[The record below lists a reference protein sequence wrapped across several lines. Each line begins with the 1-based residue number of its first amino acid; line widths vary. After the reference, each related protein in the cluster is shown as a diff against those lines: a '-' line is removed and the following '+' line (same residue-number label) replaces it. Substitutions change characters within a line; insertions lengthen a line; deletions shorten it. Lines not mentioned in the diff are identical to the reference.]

1 MPCAS
6 SLCLPEIHINE
17 VVPEMKRK
25 LVLTSAVVLI
35 LALLAAG
42 TFAYFTKNARAT
54 NVITTGTISIQLND
68 SIAGGTEKEN
78 GWTLSGVM
86 PGQAVEKAVSVT
98 NTGTSPAWLRVKLD
112 LSVTG
117 AHGKPLDLTFGNGE
131 QVLTFTPQMKEGKGW
146 FLAEDGYYYYSK
158 PVAADA
164 ETERLFQSGTLMLN
178 PQLPNDY
185 QGCAVTVAVQ
195 AQAVQVKNNNIYVD
209 ASGAEVMG
217 ENGLPLTFDTLSTE
231 DGNET
236 RESSLDSVFGWP
248 AD

>member
-1 MPCAS
+1 
-6 SLCLPEIHINE
+6 
-17 VVPEMKRK
+17 MKRK

-68 SIAGGTEKEN
+68 KIQGGQKTGS

-112 LSVTG
+112 ISVTG
-117 AHGKPLDLTFGNGE
+117 ANGKPLDLTFGDK
-131 QVLTFTPQMKEGKGW
+131 QDVLTFTTGDGW
-146 FLAEDGYYYYSK
+146 FYHDGYYYYSA
-158 PVAADA
+158 PVAEKTSTADFFA
-164 ETERLFQSGTLMLN
+164 KKDGQPTLMLN

-185 QGCAVTVAVQ
+185 QGCTVTVAVQ

-236 RESSLDSVFGWP
+236 HESSLDSVFGWP
-248 AD
+248 AN

>member
-1 MPCAS
+1 
-6 SLCLPEIHINE
+6 
-17 VVPEMKRK
+17 MKRK

-68 SIAGGTEKEN
+68 KIQGGQKTGS

-112 LSVTG
+112 ISVTG
-117 AHGKPLDLTFGNGE
+117 ANGKPLDLTFGDK
-131 QVLTFTPQMKEGKGW
+131 QDVLTFTPQMKEGKGW

-158 PVAADA
+158 PVAADD

>member
-1 MPCAS
+1 
-6 SLCLPEIHINE
+6 
-17 VVPEMKRK
+17 MKRK

-98 NTGTSPAWLRVKLD
+98 NTGTSPAWLRVKLEIA
-112 LSVTG
+112 VEM
-117 AHGKPLDLTFGNGE
+117 AAGKTDTWQGQN
-131 QVLTFTPQMKEGKGW
+131 VLQFAVNPDW

-185 QGCAVTVAVQ
+185 QGCAVTINVL
-195 AQAVQVKNNNIYVD
+195 AQAVQVKNNDTD
-209 ASGAEVMG
+209 A
-217 ENGLPLTFDTLSTE
+217 NGQTITTLSPENVDKIAGT
-231 DGNET
+231 
-236 RESSLDSVFGWP
+236 FP
-248 AD
+248 AN

>member
-1 MPCAS
+1 
-6 SLCLPEIHINE
+6 
-17 VVPEMKRK
+17 MKRK

-112 LSVTG
+112 IAVEM
-117 AHGKPLDLTFGNGE
+117 AAGKTDTWQGQN
-131 QVLTFTPQMKEGKGW
+131 VLQFAVNPDW

-158 PVAADA
+158 PVAEKAGTA
-164 ETERLFQSGTLMLN
+164 ELFAKDSSGQSTLMLN

-185 QGCAVTVAVQ
+185 QGCAVTINVL
-195 AQAVQVKNNNIYVD
+195 AQAVQVKNNDTD
-209 ASGAEVMG
+209 ANGQTITTLTP
-217 ENGLPLTFDTLSTE
+217 ENVASIAGTF
-231 DGNET
+231 
-236 RESSLDSVFGWP
+236 P

>member
-1 MPCAS
+1 
-6 SLCLPEIHINE
+6 
-17 VVPEMKRK
+17 MKRK

-54 NVITTGTISIQLND
+54 NVITTGTINIELND
-68 SIAGGTEKEN
+68 SITGGTAVKD
-78 GWTLSGVM
+78 GDKVTGYTISGVM
-86 PGQAVEKAVSVT
+86 PGQPVEKIVSVT

-112 LSVTG
+112 ISVTG
-117 AHGKPLDLTFGNGE
+117 ANGKPLDLTFGDK
-131 QVLTFTPQMKEGKGW
+131 QDVLTFTPQMKEGKGW

-185 QGCAVTVAVQ
+185 QGCTVTVAVQ

-236 RESSLDSVFGWP
+236 HESSLDSVFGWP
-248 AD
+248 AN

>member
-1 MPCAS
+1 
-6 SLCLPEIHINE
+6 
-17 VVPEMKRK
+17 MKRK

-68 SIAGGTEKEN
+68 EIQGGQKTDT

-98 NTGTSPAWLRVKLD
+98 NTGTSPAWLRVKLEIA
-112 LSVTG
+112 VEM
-117 AHGKPLDLTFGNGE
+117 AAGKTDTWQGQN
-131 QVLTFTPQMKEGKGW
+131 VLQFAVNPDW

-185 QGCAVTVAVQ
+185 QGCAVTINVL
-195 AQAVQVKNNNIYVD
+195 AQAVQVKNNDTD
-209 ASGAEVMG
+209 ANGQTITTLTP
-217 ENGLPLTFDTLSTE
+217 ENVASIAGTF
-231 DGNET
+231 
-236 RESSLDSVFGWP
+236 P
-248 AD
+248 AN

>member
-17 VVPEMKRK
+17 VVPKMKRK

-54 NVITTGTISIQLND
+54 NVITTGTISIRLND
-68 SIAGGTEKEN
+68 SITGGTEKEN

-98 NTGTSPAWLRVKLD
+98 NTGTSPAWLRVKLEI
-112 LSVTG
+112 SVEM
-117 AHGKPLDLTFGNGE
+117 AAGKTDTWRGQN
-131 QVLTFTPQMKEGKGW
+131 VLQFAVNPDW

-164 ETERLFQSGTLMLN
+164 ETERLFQSRTLMLN

-185 QGCAVTVAVQ
+185 QGCAVTINVL
-195 AQAVQVKNNNIYVD
+195 AQAVQVKNNDTD
-209 ASGAEVMG
+209 ANGQTITTLTP
-217 ENGLPLTFDTLSTE
+217 ENVASIAGTF
-231 DGNET
+231 
-236 RESSLDSVFGWP
+236 P

>member
-42 TFAYFTKNARAT
+42 TFAYFTKDARAT

-68 SIAGGTEKEN
+68 SITGGTEKEN

-112 LSVTG
+112 ISVTG
-117 AHGKPLDLTFGNGE
+117 ANGKPLDLTFGDKRD
-131 QVLTFTPQMKEGKGW
+131 VLTFTTGDGW
-146 FLAEDGYYYYSK
+146 FYHDGYYYYSA
-158 PVAADA
+158 PVAEKTSTADFFA
-164 ETERLFQSGTLMLN
+164 KKDGQPTLMLN

-185 QGCAVTVAVQ
+185 QGCTVTVAVQ
-195 AQAVQVKNNNIYVD
+195 AQAVQVKNNDTD
-209 ASGAEVMG
+209 ANGQTITTLTP
-217 ENGLPLTFDTLSTE
+217 ENVASIAGTF
-231 DGNET
+231 
-236 RESSLDSVFGWP
+236 P

>member
-1 MPCAS
+1 
-6 SLCLPEIHINE
+6 
-17 VVPEMKRK
+17 MKRK

-42 TFAYFTKNARAT
+42 TFAYFTKDARAT

-68 SIAGGTEKEN
+68 EIKEPGAEKTPT

-112 LSVTG
+112 ISVED
-117 AHGKPLDLTFGNGE
+117 ADDKPLGLTFGDDQ
-131 QVLTFTPQMKEGKGW
+131 QVLTFTTGDGW
-146 FLAEDGYYYYSK
+146 FYHGGYYYYNA
-158 PVAADA
+158 PVAEQNSTADFFA
-164 ETERLFQSGTLMLN
+164 KKDGQSTLMLN

-185 QGCAVTVAVQ
+185 QGCTVTVAVQ
-195 AQAVQVKNNNIYVD
+195 AQAVQVKNNDSYT
-209 ASGAEVMG
+209 
-217 ENGLPLTFDTLSTE
+217 NGDKTVTITTLSPENVDKIAGT
-231 DGNET
+231 
-236 RESSLDSVFGWP
+236 FP

>member
-1 MPCAS
+1 
-6 SLCLPEIHINE
+6 
-17 VVPEMKRK
+17 MKRK

-42 TFAYFTKNARAT
+42 TFAYFTKDARAT
-54 NVITTGTISIQLND
+54 NVITTGTISIRLND
-68 SIAGGTEKEN
+68 SITGGTEKEN

-98 NTGTSPAWLRVKLD
+98 NTGTSPAWLRVKLEI
-112 LSVTG
+112 SVEM
-117 AHGKPLDLTFGNGE
+117 AAGKTDTWRGQN
-131 QVLTFTPQMKEGKGW
+131 VLQFAVNPDW

-164 ETERLFQSGTLMLN
+164 ETERLFQSRTLMLN

-185 QGCAVTVAVQ
+185 QGCAVTINVL
-195 AQAVQVKNNNIYVD
+195 AQAVQVKNNDTD
-209 ASGAEVMG
+209 ANGQTITTLTP
-217 ENGLPLTFDTLSTE
+217 ENVASIAGTF
-231 DGNET
+231 
-236 RESSLDSVFGWP
+236 P

>member
-42 TFAYFTKNARAT
+42 TFAYFTKDARAT

-68 SIAGGTEKEN
+68 EIQGGQKTDT

-112 LSVTG
+112 ISVT
-117 AHGKPLDLTFGNGE
+117 
-131 QVLTFTPQMKEGKGW
+131 VR
-146 FLAEDGYYYYSK
+146 EDGETIEMDRWISVKGQDQPVLQFDVNPDWFPAKDENGVTYYY
-158 PVAADA
+158 
-164 ETERLFQSGTLMLN
+164 
-178 PQLPNDY
+178 
-185 QGCAVTVAVQ
+185 
-195 AQAVQVKNNNIYVD
+195 
-209 ASGAEVMG
+209 
-217 ENGLPLTFDTLSTE
+217 
-231 DGNET
+231 
-236 RESSLDSVFGWP
+236 
-248 AD
+248 

>member
-1 MPCAS
+1 
-6 SLCLPEIHINE
+6 
-17 VVPEMKRK
+17 MKRK

-42 TFAYFTKNARAT
+42 TFAYFTKDARAT

-68 SIAGGTEKEN
+68 EIQGGQKTDT

-98 NTGTSPAWLRVKLD
+98 NTGTSPAWLRVKLEIA
-112 LSVTG
+112 VEM
-117 AHGKPLDLTFGNGE
+117 AAGKTDTWQGQN
-131 QVLTFTPQMKEGKGW
+131 VLQFAVNPDW

-185 QGCAVTVAVQ
+185 QGCAVTINVL
-195 AQAVQVKNNNIYVD
+195 AQAVQVKNNDTD
-209 ASGAEVMG
+209 ANGQTITTLTP
-217 ENGLPLTFDTLSTE
+217 ENVASIAGTF
-231 DGNET
+231 
-236 RESSLDSVFGWP
+236 P
-248 AD
+248 AN

>member
-1 MPCAS
+1 
-6 SLCLPEIHINE
+6 
-17 VVPEMKRK
+17 MKRK

-42 TFAYFTKNARAT
+42 TFAYFTKDARAT

-68 SIAGGTEKEN
+68 EITGGQKTDT

-98 NTGTSPAWLRVKLD
+98 NTGTSPAWLRVKLKIA
-112 LSVTG
+112 VTG
-117 AHGKPLDLTFGNGE
+117 ADGKPLGLTFGDK
-131 QVLTFTPQMKEGKGW
+131 QDVLTFTPNMGDGEGW
-146 FLAEDGYYYYSK
+146 FYHGGCYYYSK
-158 PVAADA
+158 PVAANA

-185 QGCAVTVAVQ
+185 QGCAVTINVL
-195 AQAVQVKNNNIYVD
+195 AQAVQVKNNDTD
-209 ASGAEVMG
+209 ASGQTITTLTAENVASIAG
-217 ENGLPLTFDTLSTE
+217 TF
-231 DGNET
+231 
-236 RESSLDSVFGWP
+236 P

>member
-1 MPCAS
+1 
-6 SLCLPEIHINE
+6 
-17 VVPEMKRK
+17 MKRK

-42 TFAYFTKNARAT
+42 TFAYFTKDARAT

-68 SIAGGTEKEN
+68 SITGGTEKEN

-112 LSVTG
+112 ISVTG
-117 AHGKPLDLTFGNGE
+117 ANGKPLDLTFGDK
-131 QVLTFTPQMKEGKGW
+131 QDVLTFTTGDGW
-146 FLAEDGYYYYSK
+146 FYHDGYYYYSA
-158 PVAADA
+158 PVAEKTSTADFFA
-164 ETERLFQSGTLMLN
+164 KTDGQPTLMLN

-185 QGCAVTVAVQ
+185 QGCTVTVAVQ
-195 AQAVQVKNNNIYVD
+195 AQAVQVKNNDTD
-209 ASGAEVMG
+209 ANGQTITTLTP
-217 ENGLPLTFDTLSTE
+217 ENVASIAGTF
-231 DGNET
+231 
-236 RESSLDSVFGWP
+236 P

>member
-1 MPCAS
+1 
-6 SLCLPEIHINE
+6 
-17 VVPEMKRK
+17 MKRK

-68 SIAGGTEKEN
+68 KIQGGQKTGS

-112 LSVTG
+112 IGVTVG
-117 AHGKPLDLTFGNGE
+117 AEKMPLTFGNGE

-146 FLAEDGYYYYSK
+146 FLAEDGYYYYSE
-158 PVAADA
+158 PVAADD

-185 QGCAVTVAVQ
+185 QGCTVTVAVQ
-195 AQAVQVKNNNIYVD
+195 AQAVQVKNNDTD
-209 ASGAEVMG
+209 ANGQTIETLTP
-217 ENGLPLTFDTLSTE
+217 ENVASIAGTF
-231 DGNET
+231 
-236 RESSLDSVFGWP
+236 P

>member
-1 MPCAS
+1 
-6 SLCLPEIHINE
+6 
-17 VVPEMKRK
+17 MKRK

-68 SIAGGTEKEN
+68 KIQGGQKTGS

-98 NTGTSPAWLRVKLD
+98 NTGTSPAWLRVKLEI
-112 LSVTG
+112 SVEM
-117 AHGKPLDLTFGNGE
+117 AAGKTDTWRGQN
-131 QVLTFTPQMKEGKGW
+131 VLQFAVNPDW

-164 ETERLFQSGTLMLN
+164 ETERLFQSRTLMLN

-185 QGCAVTVAVQ
+185 QGCAVTINVL
-195 AQAVQVKNNNIYVD
+195 AQAVQVKNNDTD
-209 ASGAEVMG
+209 ANGQTITTLTP
-217 ENGLPLTFDTLSTE
+217 ENVASIAGTF
-231 DGNET
+231 
-236 RESSLDSVFGWP
+236 P

>member
-54 NVITTGTISIQLND
+54 NVITTGTISIRLND
-68 SIAGGTEKEN
+68 EIQGGQKTDT

-112 LSVTG
+112 IAVEM
-117 AHGKPLDLTFGNGE
+117 AAGKTDTWQGQN
-131 QVLTFTPQMKEGKGW
+131 VLQFAVNPDW

-158 PVAADA
+158 PVAEKAGTA
-164 ETERLFQSGTLMLN
+164 ELFAKDSSGQSTLMLN

-185 QGCAVTVAVQ
+185 QGCAVTINVL
-195 AQAVQVKNNNIYVD
+195 AQAVQVKNNDTD
-209 ASGAEVMG
+209 ANGQTITTLTP
-217 ENGLPLTFDTLSTE
+217 ENVASIAGTF
-231 DGNET
+231 
-236 RESSLDSVFGWP
+236 P

>member
-1 MPCAS
+1 
-6 SLCLPEIHINE
+6 
-17 VVPEMKRK
+17 MKRK

-54 NVITTGTISIQLND
+54 NVITTGTISIRLND
-68 SIAGGTEKEN
+68 SITGGTEKEN

-98 NTGTSPAWLRVKLD
+98 NTGTSPAWLRVKLEI
-112 LSVTG
+112 SVEM
-117 AHGKPLDLTFGNGE
+117 AAGKTDTWRGQN
-131 QVLTFTPQMKEGKGW
+131 VLQFAVNPDW

-164 ETERLFQSGTLMLN
+164 ETERLFQSRTLMLN

-185 QGCAVTVAVQ
+185 QGCAVTINVL
-195 AQAVQVKNNNIYVD
+195 AQAVQVKNNDTD
-209 ASGAEVMG
+209 ANGQTITTLTP
-217 ENGLPLTFDTLSTE
+217 ENVASIAGTF
-231 DGNET
+231 
-236 RESSLDSVFGWP
+236 P

>member
-1 MPCAS
+1 
-6 SLCLPEIHINE
+6 
-17 VVPEMKRK
+17 MKRK

-68 SIAGGTEKEN
+68 SITGGTEKEN
-78 GWTLSGVM
+78 GSGWTLSGVM

-98 NTGTSPAWLRVKLD
+98 NTGTSPAWLRVKLEI
-112 LSVTG
+112 SVEM
-117 AHGKPLDLTFGNGE
+117 AAGKTDTWRGQN
-131 QVLTFTPQMKEGKGW
+131 VLQFAVNPDW

-158 PVAADA
+158 PVAEKAGTA
-164 ETERLFQSGTLMLN
+164 ELFAKDSSGQSTLMLN

-185 QGCAVTVAVQ
+185 QGCAVTINVL
-195 AQAVQVKNNNIYVD
+195 AQAVQVKNNDTD
-209 ASGAEVMG
+209 ANGQTITTLTP
-217 ENGLPLTFDTLSTE
+217 ENVASIAGTF
-231 DGNET
+231 
-236 RESSLDSVFGWP
+236 P

>member
-1 MPCAS
+1 
-6 SLCLPEIHINE
+6 
-17 VVPEMKRK
+17 MKRK

-42 TFAYFTKNARAT
+42 TFAYFTKDARTT
-54 NVITTGTISIQLND
+54 NVITTGTINIELND
-68 SIAGGTEKEN
+68 SITGGTAVKD
-78 GWTLSGVM
+78 GDKVTGYTISGVM
-86 PGQAVEKAVSVT
+86 PGQPVEKIVSVT

-112 LSVTG
+112 ISVTG
-117 AHGKPLDLTFGNGE
+117 ANGKPLDLTFGDK
-131 QVLTFTPQMKEGKGW
+131 QDVLTFTTGDGW
-146 FLAEDGYYYYSK
+146 FYHDGYYYYSA
-158 PVAADA
+158 PVAEKTSTADFFA
-164 ETERLFQSGTLMLN
+164 KKDGQPTLMLN

-185 QGCAVTVAVQ
+185 HGCTVTVAVQ

>member
-1 MPCAS
+1 
-6 SLCLPEIHINE
+6 
-17 VVPEMKRK
+17 MKRK

-68 SIAGGTEKEN
+68 EIKETGAEKTDT

-112 LSVTG
+112 IAVEM
-117 AHGKPLDLTFGNGE
+117 AAGKTDTWQGQN
-131 QVLTFTPQMKEGKGW
+131 VLQFAVNPDW

-158 PVAADA
+158 PVAEKAGTA
-164 ETERLFQSGTLMLN
+164 ELFAKDSSGQSTLMLN

-185 QGCAVTVAVQ
+185 QGCAVTINVL

-209 ASGAEVMG
+209 ASGAEVTDA
-217 ENGLPLTFDTLSTE
+217 NGPLTFDTLSATDE
-231 DGNET
+231 NET
-236 RESSLDSVFGWP
+236 HESSLDSVFGWP
-248 AD
+248 AN

>member
-1 MPCAS
+1 
-6 SLCLPEIHINE
+6 
-17 VVPEMKRK
+17 MKRK

-54 NVITTGTISIQLND
+54 NVITTGTISIRLND
-68 SIAGGTEKEN
+68 EIQGGQKTDT

-112 LSVTG
+112 IGVTVG
-117 AHGKPLDLTFGNGE
+117 AEKMPLTFGNGE

-185 QGCAVTVAVQ
+185 QGCAVTINVL
-195 AQAVQVKNNNIYVD
+195 AQAVQVKNNDIYVD
-209 ASGAEVMG
+209 ASGAEVTDA
-217 ENGLPLTFDTLSTE
+217 NGPLTFDTLSAT

-236 RESSLDSVFGWP
+236 HESSLDSVFGWP
-248 AD
+248 AN

>member
-1 MPCAS
+1 
-6 SLCLPEIHINE
+6 
-17 VVPEMKRK
+17 MKRK

-42 TFAYFTKNARAT
+42 TFAYFTKDARAT

-68 SIAGGTEKEN
+68 EIQGGQKTDT

-98 NTGTSPAWLRVKLD
+98 NTGTSPAWLRVKLEI
-112 LSVTG
+112 SVEM
-117 AHGKPLDLTFGNGE
+117 AAGKIDTWQGQN
-131 QVLTFTPQMKEGKGW
+131 VLQFAVNPDW

-185 QGCAVTVAVQ
+185 QGCDVTINVL
-195 AQAVQVKNNNIYVD
+195 AQAVQVKNNDSYTVPAPTEEDPNATQTVTITTLNKDNVD
-209 ASGAEVMG
+209 KIAG
-217 ENGLPLTFDTLSTE
+217 TF
-231 DGNET
+231 
-236 RESSLDSVFGWP
+236 P

>member
-1 MPCAS
+1 
-6 SLCLPEIHINE
+6 
-17 VVPEMKRK
+17 MKRK

-68 SIAGGTEKEN
+68 EIQGGQKTDT

-112 LSVTG
+112 IGVTVG
-117 AHGKPLDLTFGNGE
+117 AEKMPLTFDNGE
-131 QVLTFTPQMKEGKGW
+131 QVLTFGVGEGW
-146 FLAEDGYYYYSK
+146 FYHDGYYYYSK
-158 PVAADA
+158 PVAEKAGTA
-164 ETERLFQSGTLMLN
+164 ELFAKDSSGQSTLMLN

-185 QGCAVTVAVQ
+185 QGCAVTINVL
-195 AQAVQVKNNNIYVD
+195 AQAVQVKNNDSYTAGDKTVTI
-209 ASGAEVMG
+209 
-217 ENGLPLTFDTLSTE
+217 TTLSPENVDKIAGT
-231 DGNET
+231 
-236 RESSLDSVFGWP
+236 FP

>member
-1 MPCAS
+1 
-6 SLCLPEIHINE
+6 
-17 VVPEMKRK
+17 MKRK

-42 TFAYFTKNARAT
+42 TFAYFTKDARAT

-68 SIAGGTEKEN
+68 EIKEPGAEKTPT

-112 LSVTG
+112 ISVED
-117 AHGKPLDLTFGNGE
+117 ADDKPLGLTFGDDQ
-131 QVLTFTPQMKEGKGW
+131 QVLTFTTGDGW
-146 FLAEDGYYYYSK
+146 FYHGGYYYYNA
-158 PVAADA
+158 PVAEQNSTADFFA
-164 ETERLFQSGTLMLN
+164 KKDGQSTLMLN

-185 QGCAVTVAVQ
+185 QGCTVTVAVQ

-209 ASGAEVMG
+209 ASGAEVTG
-217 ENGLPLTFDTLSTE
+217 ANGPLTFDTLSAE
-231 DGNET
+231 DGDGT
-236 RESSLDSVFGWP
+236 HESSLDSVFGWP

>member
-1 MPCAS
+1 
-6 SLCLPEIHINE
+6 
-17 VVPEMKRK
+17 MKRK

-68 SIAGGTEKEN
+68 EIQGGQKTDT

-98 NTGTSPAWLRVKLD
+98 NTGTSPAWLRVKLEIA
-112 LSVTG
+112 VTVG
-117 AHGKPLDLTFGNGE
+117 AEEMPLTFGNGE
-131 QVLTFTPQMKEGKGW
+131 QVLTFTTGDGW
-146 FLAEDGYYYYSK
+146 FYHDGYYYYSK
-158 PVAADA
+158 PVAEKAGTA
-164 ETERLFQSGTLMLN
+164 ELFAKDSSGQSTLMLN

-185 QGCAVTVAVQ
+185 QGCAVTINVL
-195 AQAVQVKNNNIYVD
+195 AQAVQVKNNDTD
-209 ASGAEVMG
+209 ANGQTITTLTP
-217 ENGLPLTFDTLSTE
+217 ENVASIAGTF
-231 DGNET
+231 
-236 RESSLDSVFGWP
+236 P

>member
-1 MPCAS
+1 
-6 SLCLPEIHINE
+6 
-17 VVPEMKRK
+17 MKRK

-68 SIAGGTEKEN
+68 EIKETGAEKPDT

-98 NTGTSPAWLRVKLD
+98 NTGTSPAWLRVKLEI
-112 LSVTG
+112 SVTVG
-117 AHGKPLDLTFGNGE
+117 AEKMPLTFGNGE

-158 PVAADA
+158 PVAADD

-185 QGCAVTVAVQ
+185 QGCAVTINVL
-195 AQAVQVKNNNIYVD
+195 AQAVQVKNNDTD
-209 ASGAEVMG
+209 ANGQTITTLTP
-217 ENGLPLTFDTLSTE
+217 ENVASIAGTF
-231 DGNET
+231 
-236 RESSLDSVFGWP
+236 P